1 MTRTSV
7 VKDDVCLVGHP
18 YAPIGMGEHIR
29 ASFRSFK
36 RVHQTPNLIDI
47 YQIEAPSD
55 VELEEFSG
63 VIAKRL
69 APINIFHINGN
80 EVEQALKHLANLHE
94 LSGYNVIYPLWELPN
109 YPKIWADYL
118 DKFDEIWAP
127 SKFILDGLSEACS
140 KDVYHMPLSCEI
152 SLDGFLGRRYFGI
165 PESDYTFLFFY
176 DLRSYSTRKNPEGVV
191 AAFRKLLEQRPYS
204 KAHLVIKVNGVET
217 NPEAFKEL
225 SEQVKDL
232 HQQVTLIHRGMSS
245 NEVKNL
251 ARSCDCFVSLHRS
264 EGYGFGIAEAM
275 VLGKPVIATSYSG
288 NLDFMSDDVSLPVQ
302 YSLIPV
308 LEGEYP
314 FYENQVWADPDIEQA
329 ADYMVKLVDN
339 PGLGRDVGK
348 KASTHMRTHF
358 SYRQTGLRYAER
370 LAQIRKLIS

>member
-1 MTRTSV
+1 MTGTSV
-7 VKDDVCLVGHP
+7 VKDDVCLIGHP
-18 YAPIGMGEHIR
+18 YAPIGMGEHVR

-36 RVHQTPNLIDI
+36 RIHQTPGLIDI
-47 YQIEAPSD
+47 YQIEAPSE

-63 VIAKRL
+63 AIFKKM

-94 LSGYNVIYPLWELPN
+94 LTGYNVIYPLWELPN
-109 YPKIWADYL
+109 YPKVWADYL

-127 SKFILDGLSEACS
+127 SKFVLEGLSAACS
-140 KDVYHMPLSCEI
+140 KDVYHMPLACEI

-165 PESDYTFLFFY
+165 PEADYTFLFFY
-176 DLRSYSTRKNPEGVV
+176 DLRSYSSRKNPEGVV

-217 NPEAFKEL
+217 NPEAFKAL
-225 SEQVKDL
+225 SEHVRDL
-232 HQQVTLIHRGMSS
+232 HQQVTLIHRNMSS

-275 VLGKPVIATSYSG
+275 VLGKPAIATSYSG
-288 NLDFMSDDVSLPVQ
+288 NLDFMNEEVSLPVR

-308 LEGEYP
+308 REGEYP
-314 FYENQVWADPDIEQA
+314 FFEGQEWAEPDIEQA

-339 PGLGRDVGK
+339 PGFGREIGK
-348 KASTHMRTHF
+348 KASAHMRTHF
-358 SYRQTGLRYAER
+358 SYRKTGLRYADR
-370 LAQIRKLIS
+370 LNQIRKLIY